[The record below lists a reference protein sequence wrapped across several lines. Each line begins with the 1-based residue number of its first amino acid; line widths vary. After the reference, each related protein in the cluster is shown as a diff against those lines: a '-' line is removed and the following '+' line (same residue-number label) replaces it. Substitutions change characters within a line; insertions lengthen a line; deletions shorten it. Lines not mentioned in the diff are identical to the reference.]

1 VRAVVRYR
9 RSRCAGKS
17 GRRGRCPVVGE
28 GWPVG
33 SSAVRTENL
42 TKRYGRL
49 TALDGLH
56 LEVGAGEVC
65 GFSAPESRH
74 GRARPSSTPDSP
86 SARHWPAPGTCS
98 RSPSSAVAPPYWPP
112 VSRPAPFSR
121 SVPVHPPRH
130 GPRPA
135 GQLARR
141 RSHDRHRA
149 GRHRRRR
156 RRLPAA
162 GPAPI

>member
-1 VRAVVRYR
+1 
-9 RSRCAGKS
+9 
-17 GRRGRCPVVGE
+17 
-28 GWPVG
+28 
-33 SSAVRTENL
+33 VRTENL

-49 TALDGLH
+49 TALDGLR

-65 GFSAPESRH
+65 GFLGA
-74 GRARPSSTPDSP
+74 GIAAWT
-86 SARHWPAPGTCS
+86 GTAVVDAGL
-98 RSPSSAVAPPYWPP
+98 PVGAALAGAWNVLPVASSAVAPPYWPP